1 MKISITFH
9 VTHFL
14 VFVLFISG
22 LFADLPF
29 IQNNKYPNGPQKDW
43 NQRQFKKYY
52 RWIERHSNRTA
63 DSDDQIL
70 RRQDAIISG
79 NKITTQIWNYGSISE
94 PGNRVTDI
102 VWEGLG
108 YGYEFGPFICAEV
121 PLASNSHPDA
131 YPKVVGGDTTW
142 FARIISDGLVTDPE
156 RSPDGS
162 EYWTWEP
169 LAYSDEGIYFADPN
183 YDKIPTA
190 SDIDRDFDG
199 KPDSWA
205 YDWYNANLKEYV
217 WPGDLRQGAS
227 NADEEAFF
235 VCDDRNNKEFEYYP
249 FPEDSARKGLGLQ
262 IEYRYYQWA
271 NPLAEDI
278 IFLIYKIT
286 NKSTKDLS
294 EVTFGM
300 WGDPHIGGPS
310 DWSDDLSYFDH
321 DINMVY
327 CWDEDGSASGSANN
341 PGYFGYKFL
350 ESPGNPYDQL
360 DNDDDGMVDESR
372 DNGID
377 DDNDWDPEKDDIGVD
392 GVPNTGD
399 MGEGDGLPTAG
410 DQYDIREP
418 GEPNFEWTDLDESDM
433 VGLTGF
439 SSPAFSGTTIA
450 DDQRVYDDFLQ
461 PGVFDSANA
470 TQSGDYV
477 FIYSSGPISLPAGE
491 TRRFSIALLIGED
504 YDDLTLNAITSQD
517 IYERNYQ
524 FAKPPDKPT
533 ITAVPG
539 DERITLYWDHVAEES
554 LDPISEEY
562 DFEGYVIYRSTHPQ
576 FLDQQTITDANGS
589 KFLFEPLKMF
599 NGAPARFDLDNDYF
613 GMSSVVYP
621 GRGAYYTLGD
631 NTGLVHSYVDSNN
644 VLNGQTYYY
653 AVVSYDHG
661 SEELQIPPSECSK
674 TITVNPTTNEL
685 IIDVNTIRIVPSAP
699 AIGLVRGTIKD
710 NWIEPIAGVTTGKII
725 LDIVDYYSLENE
737 NQFEITFRESPTR
750 YSIKDLMPIEDQ
762 VVISIEQYRQLSYQ
776 NIDLE
781 SVQVYDASGNIFV
794 IDQDYEILDEMGKI
808 KGIAGGSIT
817 DGNTYTVSYLYYPIV
832 NSKAVSLEE
841 TNPIVDGIKVTAQDV
856 ELALNVD
863 NTKWSTS
870 SSCSWSPEVIPFNG
884 ADQFMYPGAY
894 EVRFFDEIV
903 DTSSTALHPS
913 FGISRMNF
921 EVWDVTPGRI
931 PMQEEVTIIE
941 EGNNPDSLWSLGDRA
956 IIMDGEPLGGKWE
969 FTFFLPDSG
978 DTISAGAGDVF
989 FIDTHRPFSESD
1001 TLLFTTVASQ
1011 YDKTVASGKLDSI
1024 YVVPN
1029 PYVVTNV
1036 LEQLDLQNPMD
1047 RGPRKIY
1054 FTNLPKECTI
1064 SIYTVS
1070 GDLVETLEH
1079 NSDIENS
1086 QEHWDLT
1093 TKDNFPLAYGVYLY
1107 HVDAPGIGEKL
1118 GRFAVIK

>member
-1 MKISITFH
+1 MKISITFY

-43 NQRQFKKYY
+43 TQRQFKKYY

-286 NKSTKDLS
+286 NKSSKDLN

-524 FAKPPDKPT
+524 FAKPPDKPI

-685 IIDVNTIRIVPSAP
+685 IIDVNTIRIVPSTP

-710 NWIEPIAGVTTGKII
+710 NLIEHRAGVTTGKII

-781 SVQVYDASGNIFV
+781 SVQVYDVNGNIFV

-817 DGNTYTVSYLYYPIV
+817 EGNTYTVSYLYYPIV

-841 TNPIVDGIKVTAQDV
+841 TNPIVDGIKVTVQDV
-856 ELALNVD
+856 ELALNVE
-863 NTKWSTS
+863 NTKWSIS

-903 DTSSTALHPS
+903 DTSSTTLHPS

-941 EGNNPDSLWSLGDRA
+941 EGNNPDSLWSPGDRA

-989 FIDTHRPFSESD
+989 FIDTHRPFAESD

>member
-1 MKISITFH
+1 MKISITFY

-286 NKSTKDLS
+286 NKSSKDLN

-524 FAKPPDKPT
+524 FAKPPDKPI

-661 SEELQIPPSECSK
+661 SEALQIPPSECSK

-685 IIDVNTIRIVPSAP
+685 IIDVNTIRIVPSTP

-710 NWIEPIAGVTTGKII
+710 NLIEHRAGVTTGEIT

-781 SVQVYDASGNIFV
+781 SVQVYDASGNTFI

-817 DGNTYTVSYLYYPIV
+817 EGNTYTVSYLYYPIV

-841 TNPIVDGIKVTAQDV
+841 TNPIVDGIKVTVQDI
-856 ELALNVD
+856 ELALNVE
-863 NTKWSTS
+863 NTKWSIS

-903 DTSSTALHPS
+903 DTSSTTLHPS

-941 EGNNPDSLWSLGDRA
+941 EGNNPDSLWSPGDRA

-989 FIDTHRPFSESD
+989 FIDTHRPFAESD

-1047 RGPRKIY
+1047 RGLEK
-1054 FTNLPKECTI
+1054 FI
-1064 SIYTVS
+1064 SLT
-1070 GDLVETLEH
+1070 
-1079 NSDIENS
+1079 S
-1086 QEHWDLT
+1086 QKNVQYQFIL
-1093 TKDNFPLAYGVYLY
+1093 
-1107 HVDAPGIGEKL
+1107 
-1118 GRFAVIK
+1118 

>member
-1 MKISITFH
+1 MKISITFY

-52 RWIERHSNRTA
+52 RWIERHSSRTA

-286 NKSTKDLS
+286 NKSSKDLN

-674 TITVNPTTNEL
+674 AITVNPTTNEL

-781 SVQVYDASGNIFV
+781 SVQVYDVNGNIFV

-808 KGIAGGSIT
+808 KGIAGGSISE
-817 DGNTYTVSYLYYPIV
+817 GNTYTVSYLYYPIV

-841 TNPIVDGIKVTAQDV
+841 TNPIVDGIKVTVQDI
-856 ELALNVD
+856 ELALNVE
-863 NTKWSTS
+863 NTKWSIS

-903 DTSSTALHPS
+903 DTSSTTLHPS

-941 EGNNPDSLWSLGDRA
+941 EGNNPDSLWSPGDRA

-989 FIDTHRPFSESD
+989 FIDTHRPFAESD

>member
-1 MKISITFH
+1 MKISITFY

-43 NQRQFKKYY
+43 TQRQFKKYY

-286 NKSTKDLS
+286 NKSSKDLN

-524 FAKPPDKPT
+524 FAKPPDKPI

-674 TITVNPTTNEL
+674 TITLNPTTNEL
-685 IIDVNTIRIVPSAP
+685 IIDVNTIRIVPSTP

-710 NWIEPIAGVTTGKII
+710 NLIEHRAGVTTGEIT

-781 SVQVYDASGNIFV
+781 SVQVYDVNGNIFV

-808 KGIAGGSIT
+808 KGMAGGSIT
-817 DGNTYTVSYLYYPIV
+817 EGNTYTVSYLYYPIV

-841 TNPIVDGIKVTAQDV
+841 TNPIVDGIKVTVQDI
-856 ELALNVD
+856 ELALNVE
-863 NTKWSTS
+863 NTKWSIS

-903 DTSSTALHPS
+903 DTSSTTLHPS

-941 EGNNPDSLWSLGDRA
+941 EGNNPDSLWSPGDRA

-989 FIDTHRPFSESD
+989 FIDTHRPFAESD

>member
-1 MKISITFH
+1 MKISITFY

-43 NQRQFKKYY
+43 TQRQFKKYY

-286 NKSTKDLS
+286 NKSSKDLN

-491 TRRFSIALLIGED
+491 TRRFSIALLVGED
-504 YDDLTLNAITSQD
+504 HDDLTLNAITAQD

-674 TITVNPTTNEL
+674 TITLNPTTNEL
-685 IIDVNTIRIVPSAP
+685 IIDVNTIRIVPSTP

-710 NWIEPIAGVTTGKII
+710 NLIEHRAGVTTGEIT

-781 SVQVYDASGNIFV
+781 SVQVYDVNGNIFV

-817 DGNTYTVSYLYYPIV
+817 EGNTYTVSYLYYPIV

-841 TNPIVDGIKVTAQDV
+841 TNPIVDGIKVTVQDI
-856 ELALNVD
+856 ELALNVE
-863 NTKWSTS
+863 NTKWSIS

-903 DTSSTALHPS
+903 DTSSTTLHPS

-941 EGNNPDSLWSLGDRA
+941 EGNNPDSLWSPGDRA

-989 FIDTHRPFSESD
+989 FIDTHRPFAESD

>member
-1 MKISITFH
+1 MKISITFY

-286 NKSTKDLS
+286 NKSSKDLN

-562 DFEGYVIYRSTHPQ
+562 DFEGYVIYR
-576 FLDQQTITDANGS
+576 
-589 KFLFEPLKMF
+589 
-599 NGAPARFDLDNDYF
+599 
-613 GMSSVVYP
+613 
-621 GRGAYYTLGD
+621 
-631 NTGLVHSYVDSNN
+631 
-644 VLNGQTYYY
+644 
-653 AVVSYDHG
+653 
-661 SEELQIPPSECSK
+661 
-674 TITVNPTTNEL
+674 
-685 IIDVNTIRIVPSAP
+685 
-699 AIGLVRGTIKD
+699 
-710 NWIEPIAGVTTGKII
+710 
-725 LDIVDYYSLENE
+725 
-737 NQFEITFRESPTR
+737 
-750 YSIKDLMPIEDQ
+750 
-762 VVISIEQYRQLSYQ
+762 
-776 NIDLE
+776 
-781 SVQVYDASGNIFV
+781 
-794 IDQDYEILDEMGKI
+794 
-808 KGIAGGSIT
+808 
-817 DGNTYTVSYLYYPIV
+817 
-832 NSKAVSLEE
+832 
-841 TNPIVDGIKVTAQDV
+841 
-856 ELALNVD
+856 
-863 NTKWSTS
+863 
-870 SSCSWSPEVIPFNG
+870 
-884 ADQFMYPGAY
+884 
-894 EVRFFDEIV
+894 
-903 DTSSTALHPS
+903 
-913 FGISRMNF
+913 
-921 EVWDVTPGRI
+921 
-931 PMQEEVTIIE
+931 
-941 EGNNPDSLWSLGDRA
+941 
-956 IIMDGEPLGGKWE
+956 
-969 FTFFLPDSG
+969 
-978 DTISAGAGDVF
+978 
-989 FIDTHRPFSESD
+989 
-1001 TLLFTTVASQ
+1001 
-1011 YDKTVASGKLDSI
+1011 
-1024 YVVPN
+1024 
-1029 PYVVTNV
+1029 
-1036 LEQLDLQNPMD
+1036 
-1047 RGPRKIY
+1047 
-1054 FTNLPKECTI
+1054 
-1064 SIYTVS
+1064 
-1070 GDLVETLEH
+1070 
-1079 NSDIENS
+1079 
-1086 QEHWDLT
+1086 
-1093 TKDNFPLAYGVYLY
+1093 
-1107 HVDAPGIGEKL
+1107 
-1118 GRFAVIK
+1118 

>member
-1 MKISITFH
+1 MKISITFY

-286 NKSTKDLS
+286 NKSSKDLN

-539 DERITLYWDHVAEES
+539 DERITLYWDRVAEES

-674 TITVNPTTNEL
+674 TITLNPTTNEL
-685 IIDVNTIRIVPSAP
+685 IIDVNTIRIVPSTP

-710 NWIEPIAGVTTGKII
+710 NLIEHRAGVTTGEIT

-781 SVQVYDASGNIFV
+781 SVQVYDVNGNIFV

-841 TNPIVDGIKVTAQDV
+841 TNPIVDGIKVTVQDV

-863 NTKWSTS
+863 NTKWSIS

-941 EGNNPDSLWSLGDRA
+941 EGNNPDSLWSPGDRA

-989 FIDTHRPFSESD
+989 FIDTHRPFAESD

>member
-1 MKISITFH
+1 MKISITFY

-286 NKSTKDLS
+286 NKSSKDLN

-674 TITVNPTTNEL
+674 AITVNPTTNEL

-710 NWIEPIAGVTTGKII
+710 NLIEHRAGVTTGKII

-781 SVQVYDASGNIFV
+781 SVQVYDVNGNIFV

-841 TNPIVDGIKVTAQDV
+841 TNPIVDGIKVTVQDI
-856 ELALNVD
+856 ELALNVE
-863 NTKWSTS
+863 NTKWSIS

-903 DTSSTALHPS
+903 DTSSTTLHPS

-941 EGNNPDSLWSLGDRA
+941 EGNNPDSLWSPGDRA

-978 DTISAGAGDVF
+978 DTISAGAGDIF
-989 FIDTHRPFSESD
+989 FIDTHRPFAESD

>member
-1 MKISITFH
+1 MKISITFY

-286 NKSTKDLS
+286 NKSSKDLN

-685 IIDVNTIRIVPSAP
+685 IIDVNTIRIVPSTP

-710 NWIEPIAGVTTGKII
+710 NLIEHRAGVTTGKII

-781 SVQVYDASGNIFV
+781 SVQVYDVNGNIFV

-817 DGNTYTVSYLYYPIV
+817 EGNTYTVSYLYYPIV

-841 TNPIVDGIKVTAQDV
+841 TNPIVDGIKVTVQDI
-856 ELALNVD
+856 ELALNVE
-863 NTKWSTS
+863 NTKWSIS

-903 DTSSTALHPS
+903 DTSSTTLHPS

-941 EGNNPDSLWSLGDRA
+941 EGNNPDSLWSPGDRA

-989 FIDTHRPFSESD
+989 FIDTHRPFAESD

>member
-1 MKISITFH
+1 MKISITFY

-43 NQRQFKKYY
+43 TQRQFKKYY

-286 NKSTKDLS
+286 NKSSKDLN

-524 FAKPPDKPT
+524 FAKPPDKPI

-674 TITVNPTTNEL
+674 TITLNPTTNEL
-685 IIDVNTIRIVPSAP
+685 IIDVNTIRIVPSTP

-710 NWIEPIAGVTTGKII
+710 NLIEHRAGVTTGEIT

-750 YSIKDLMPIEDQ
+750 YSIKDLMLIKDQ

-781 SVQVYDASGNIFV
+781 SVQVYDVNGNIFV

-817 DGNTYTVSYLYYPIV
+817 EGNTYTVSYLYYPIV

-841 TNPIVDGIKVTAQDV
+841 TNPIVDGIKVTVQDI
-856 ELALNVD
+856 ELALNVE
-863 NTKWSTS
+863 NTKWSIS

-903 DTSSTALHPS
+903 DTSSTTLHPS

-941 EGNNPDSLWSLGDRA
+941 EGNNPDSLWSPGDRA

-989 FIDTHRPFSESD
+989 FIDTHRPFAESD

>member
-1 MKISITFH
+1 MKISITFY

-286 NKSTKDLS
+286 NKSSKDLN

-524 FAKPPDKPT
+524 FAKPPDKPI

-685 IIDVNTIRIVPSAP
+685 IIDVNTIRIVPSTP

-710 NWIEPIAGVTTGKII
+710 NLIEHRAGVTTGEIT

-781 SVQVYDASGNIFV
+781 SVQVYDVNGNIFV

-817 DGNTYTVSYLYYPIV
+817 EGNTYTVSYLYYPIV

-841 TNPIVDGIKVTAQDV
+841 TNPIVDGIKVTVQDV
-856 ELALNVD
+856 ELALNVE
-863 NTKWSTS
+863 NTKWSIS

-903 DTSSTALHPS
+903 DTSSTTLHPS

-941 EGNNPDSLWSLGDRA
+941 EGNNPDSLWSPGDRA

-989 FIDTHRPFSESD
+989 FIDTHRPFAESD

>member
-1 MKISITFH
+1 MKISITFY

-43 NQRQFKKYY
+43 TQRQFKKYY

-286 NKSTKDLS
+286 NKSSKDLN

-524 FAKPPDKPT
+524 FAKPPDKPI

-685 IIDVNTIRIVPSAP
+685 IIDVNTIRIVPSTP

-710 NWIEPIAGVTTGKII
+710 NLIEHRAGVTTGKII

-781 SVQVYDASGNIFV
+781 SVQVYDVNGNIFV

-808 KGIAGGSIT
+808 KGMAGGSIT
-817 DGNTYTVSYLYYPIV
+817 EGNTYTVSYLYYPIV

-841 TNPIVDGIKVTAQDV
+841 TNPIVDGIKVTVQDV
-856 ELALNVD
+856 ELALNVE
-863 NTKWSTS
+863 NTKWSIS

-903 DTSSTALHPS
+903 DTSSTTLHPS

-941 EGNNPDSLWSLGDRA
+941 EGNNPDSLWSPGDRA

-989 FIDTHRPFSESD
+989 FIDTHRPFAESD

>member
-1 MKISITFH
+1 MKISITFY

-286 NKSTKDLS
+286 NKSSKDLN

-524 FAKPPDKPT
+524 FAKPPDKPI

-661 SEELQIPPSECSK
+661 SEALQIPPSECSK

-685 IIDVNTIRIVPSAP
+685 IIDVNTIRIVPSTP

-710 NWIEPIAGVTTGKII
+710 NLIEHRAGVTTGEIT

-781 SVQVYDASGNIFV
+781 SVQVYDVNGNIFV

-841 TNPIVDGIKVTAQDV
+841 TNPIVDGIKVTVQDV
-856 ELALNVD
+856 ELALNVE
-863 NTKWSTS
+863 NTKWSIS

-903 DTSSTALHPS
+903 DTSSTTLHPS

-941 EGNNPDSLWSLGDRA
+941 EGNNPDSLWSPGDRA

-989 FIDTHRPFSESD
+989 FIDTHRPFAESD

>member
-1 MKISITFH
+1 MKISITFY

-286 NKSTKDLS
+286 NKSSKDLN

-674 TITVNPTTNEL
+674 TITLNLTTNEL
-685 IIDVNTIRIVPSAP
+685 IIDVNTIRIVPSTP

-710 NWIEPIAGVTTGKII
+710 NLIEHRAGVTTGKII

-781 SVQVYDASGNIFV
+781 SVQVYDVNGNIFV

-817 DGNTYTVSYLYYPIV
+817 EGNTYTVSYLYYPIV

-841 TNPIVDGIKVTAQDV
+841 TNPIVDGIKVTVQDV
-856 ELALNVD
+856 ELALNVE
-863 NTKWSTS
+863 NTKWSIS

-903 DTSSTALHPS
+903 DTSSTTLHPS

-941 EGNNPDSLWSLGDRA
+941 EGNNPDSLWSPGDRA

-989 FIDTHRPFSESD
+989 FIDTHRPFAESD

>member
-1 MKISITFH
+1 MKISITFY

-43 NQRQFKKYY
+43 TQRQFKKYY

-286 NKSTKDLS
+286 NKSSKDLN

-621 GRGAYYTLGD
+621 GRGAYYSLGD

-685 IIDVNTIRIVPSAP
+685 IIDVNTIRIVPSTP

-710 NWIEPIAGVTTGKII
+710 NLIEHRAGVTTGEIT

-781 SVQVYDASGNIFV
+781 SVQVYDVNGNIFV

-817 DGNTYTVSYLYYPIV
+817 EGNTYTVSYLYYPIV

-841 TNPIVDGIKVTAQDV
+841 TNPIVDGIKVTVQDV
-856 ELALNVD
+856 ELALNVE
-863 NTKWSTS
+863 NTKWSIS

-903 DTSSTALHPS
+903 DTSSTTLHPS

-941 EGNNPDSLWSLGDRA
+941 EGNNPDSLWSPGDRA

-989 FIDTHRPFSESD
+989 FIDTHRPFAESD

>member
-1 MKISITFH
+1 MKISITFY

-227 NADEEAFF
+227 NSDEEAFF

-286 NKSTKDLS
+286 NKSSKDLN

-674 TITVNPTTNEL
+674 TITLNPTTNEL
-685 IIDVNTIRIVPSAP
+685 IIDVNTIRIVPSTP

-710 NWIEPIAGVTTGKII
+710 NLIEHRAGVTTGKII

-781 SVQVYDASGNIFV
+781 SVQVYDVNGNIFV

-817 DGNTYTVSYLYYPIV
+817 EGNTYTVSYLYYPIV

-841 TNPIVDGIKVTAQDV
+841 TNPIVDGIKVTVQDV
-856 ELALNVD
+856 ELALNVE
-863 NTKWSTS
+863 NTKWSIS

-903 DTSSTALHPS
+903 DTSSTTLHPS

-941 EGNNPDSLWSLGDRA
+941 EGNNPDSLWSPGDRA

-989 FIDTHRPFSESD
+989 FIDTHRPFAESD

>member
-1 MKISITFH
+1 MKISITFY

-63 DSDDQIL
+63 DSDEQIL

-286 NKSTKDLS
+286 NKSSKDLN

-524 FAKPPDKPT
+524 FAKPPDKPI

-674 TITVNPTTNEL
+674 TITLNPTTNEL
-685 IIDVNTIRIVPSAP
+685 IIDVNTIRIVPSTP

-710 NWIEPIAGVTTGKII
+710 NLIEHRAGVTTGKII

-781 SVQVYDASGNIFV
+781 SVQVYDVNGNIFV

-808 KGIAGGSIT
+808 KGMAGGSIT
-817 DGNTYTVSYLYYPIV
+817 EGNTYTVSYLYYPIV

-841 TNPIVDGIKVTAQDV
+841 TNPIVDGIKVTVQDV
-856 ELALNVD
+856 ELALNVE
-863 NTKWSTS
+863 NTKWSIS

-903 DTSSTALHPS
+903 DTSSTTLHPS

-941 EGNNPDSLWSLGDRA
+941 EGNNPDSLWSPGDRA

-989 FIDTHRPFSESD
+989 FIDTHRPFAESD

-1011 YDKTVASGKLDSI
+1011 YDKTIASGKLDSI

>member
-1 MKISITFH
+1 MKISITFY

-286 NKSTKDLS
+286 NKSSKDLN

-685 IIDVNTIRIVPSAP
+685 IIDVNTIRIVPSTP

-710 NWIEPIAGVTTGKII
+710 NLIEHRAGVTTGKII

-781 SVQVYDASGNIFV
+781 SVQVYDVNGNIFV

-817 DGNTYTVSYLYYPIV
+817 EGNTYTVSYLYYPIV

-841 TNPIVDGIKVTAQDV
+841 TNPIVDGIKVTVQDV
-856 ELALNVD
+856 ELALNVE
-863 NTKWSTS
+863 NTKWSIS

-941 EGNNPDSLWSLGDRA
+941 EGNNPDSLWSPGDRA

-989 FIDTHRPFSESD
+989 FIDTHRPFAESD

>member
-1 MKISITFH
+1 
-9 VTHFL
+9 
-14 VFVLFISG
+14 
-22 LFADLPF
+22 
-29 IQNNKYPNGPQKDW
+29 
-43 NQRQFKKYY
+43 
-52 RWIERHSNRTA
+52 
-63 DSDDQIL
+63 
-70 RRQDAIISG
+70 
-79 NKITTQIWNYGSISE
+79 
-94 PGNRVTDI
+94 
-102 VWEGLG
+102 
-108 YGYEFGPFICAEV
+108 
-121 PLASNSHPDA
+121 
-131 YPKVVGGDTTW
+131 
-142 FARIISDGLVTDPE
+142 
-156 RSPDGS
+156 
-162 EYWTWEP
+162 
-169 LAYSDEGIYFADPN
+169 
-183 YDKIPTA
+183 
-190 SDIDRDFDG
+190 
-199 KPDSWA
+199 
-205 YDWYNANLKEYV
+205 
-217 WPGDLRQGAS
+217 
-227 NADEEAFF
+227 
-235 VCDDRNNKEFEYYP
+235 
-249 FPEDSARKGLGLQ
+249 
-262 IEYRYYQWA
+262 
-271 NPLAEDI
+271 
-278 IFLIYKIT
+278 
-286 NKSTKDLS
+286 
-294 EVTFGM
+294 
-300 WGDPHIGGPS
+300 
-310 DWSDDLSYFDH
+310 
-321 DINMVY
+321 
-327 CWDEDGSASGSANN
+327 
-341 PGYFGYKFL
+341 
-350 ESPGNPYDQL
+350 
-360 DNDDDGMVDESR
+360 
-372 DNGID
+372 
-377 DDNDWDPEKDDIGVD
+377 
-392 GVPNTGD
+392 
-399 MGEGDGLPTAG
+399 
-410 DQYDIREP
+410 
-418 GEPNFEWTDLDESDM
+418 M

-562 DFEGYVIYRSTHPQ
+562 DFEGYVIYRSTHSQ

-589 KFLFEPLKMF
+589 KFLFEPIKMF

-674 TITVNPTTNEL
+674 AITVNPTTNEL

-699 AIGLVRGTIKD
+699 AIGLVHGTIKD
-710 NWIEPIAGVTTGKII
+710 NWIEHRAGVTTGKII

-781 SVQVYDASGNIFV
+781 SVQVYDVIGNIFV
-794 IDQDYEILDEMGKI
+794 INQDYEILDEMGKI
-808 KGIAGGSIT
+808 RGIAGGSIT

-832 NSKAVSLEE
+832 NSKAVSQEE
-841 TNPIVDGIKVTAQDV
+841 TNPIVDGIKVTVQDV

-989 FIDTHRPFSESD
+989 FIDTHRPFAESD

-1070 GDLVETLEH
+1070 GDLVEILEH

>member
-1 MKISITFH
+1 MKISITFY

-121 PLASNSHPDA
+121 SLASNSHPDA

-286 NKSTKDLS
+286 NKSSKDLN

-685 IIDVNTIRIVPSAP
+685 IIDVNTIRIVPSTP

-710 NWIEPIAGVTTGKII
+710 NLIEHRAGVTTGKII

-781 SVQVYDASGNIFV
+781 SVQVYDVNGNIFV

-841 TNPIVDGIKVTAQDV
+841 TNPIVDGIKVTVQDI
-856 ELALNVD
+856 ELALNVE
-863 NTKWSTS
+863 NTKWSIS

-903 DTSSTALHPS
+903 DTSSTTLHPS

-941 EGNNPDSLWSLGDRA
+941 EGNNPDSLWSPGDRA

-978 DTISAGAGDVF
+978 DTISAGADDVF
-989 FIDTHRPFSESD
+989 FIDTHRPFAESD

>member
-1 MKISITFH
+1 MINNNRSLI
-9 VTHFL
+9 V
-14 VFVLFISG
+14 VLLLHGLFFSG
-22 LFADLPF
+22 LIAGPLS
-29 IQNNKYPNGPQKDW
+29 IKKNKYPNGPQKDW
-43 NQRQFKKYY
+43 SQRQFAKYY
-52 RWIERHSNRTA
+52 RTIDRYSKRAA

-102 VWEGLG
+102 IWEGLG

-121 PLASNSHPDA
+121 PLLSNNHPDA
-131 YPKVVGGDTTW
+131 YPKVENGDTTW
-142 FARIISDGLVTDPE
+142 YARVISDGLVTDPE

-169 LAYSDEGIYFADPN
+169 LAYSDEGLYFANPD

-199 KPDSWA
+199 KPDSWSN
-205 YDWYNANLKEYV
+205 DWYNPNLKEFV

-235 VCDDRNNKEFEYYP
+235 VCDDRKNKEFDYYP
-249 FPEDSARKGLGLQ
+249 FPDDSSRKGLGLQ
-262 IEYRYYQWA
+262 VEYRYYQWA

-286 NKSTKDLS
+286 NKSPKDLND
-294 EVTFGM
+294 VIFGM

-310 DWSDDLSYFDH
+310 DWSDDLSYFDQ

-350 ESPGNPYDQL
+350 ESPGNPYDQI
-360 DNDDDGMVDESR
+360 DNDGDGMIDESR
-372 DNGID
+372 SNGID
-377 DDNDWDPEKDDIGVD
+377 DDNDWNPEKDDIGVD

-399 MGEGDGLPTAG
+399 MGEGDGIPTAG
-410 DQYDIREP
+410 DQYDIRQP

-439 SSPAFSGTTIA
+439 TSPPFSGTTIA
-450 DDQRVYDDFLQ
+450 DDQRVFDDFLQ

-533 ITAVPG
+533 VTAIPG
-539 DERITLYWDHVAEES
+539 DERVTLYWDHIAEES

-589 KFLFEPLKMF
+589 KFLFEPLKMY
-599 NGAPARFDLDNDYF
+599 NGAPARFDLDNDYY
-613 GMSSVVYP
+613 GMSEIVYP

-631 NTGLVHSYVDSNN
+631 NTGLVHSYIDSNN
-644 VLNGQTYYY
+644 VLNGQSYYY

-661 SEELQIPPSECSK
+661 SRELEIPPSECSK
-674 TITVNPTTNEL
+674 TITLNPTTNEL
-685 IIDVNTIRIVPSAP
+685 ITDINTVRVVPSSP
-699 AIGLVRGTIKD
+699 AIGVVNGTIQNNEIIHKT
-710 NWIEPIAGVTTGKII
+710 GVTTAKIF
-725 LDIVDYYSLENE
+725 LDIVDPYSLQND

-750 YSIKDLMPIEDQ
+750 YSIKDLMLIEES
-762 VVISIEQYRQLSYQ
+762 VTISIEQYRKLLHG
-776 NIDLE
+776 NIDLG
-781 SVQVYDASGNIFV
+781 SVAVNDESGNTYFINDDF
-794 IDQDYEILDEMGKI
+794 ELLDTTGKI
-808 KGIAGGSIT
+808 KGIDGGGMI
-817 DGNTYTVSYLYYPIV
+817 DGNTYTVSYLYYPII
-832 NSKAVSLEE
+832 NSEAIDLEL
-841 TNPIVDGIKVTAQDV
+841 TNPIVDGVKITAKDV
-856 ELALNVD
+856 VLALNEE
-863 NTKWSTS
+863 NTKWSSTS
-870 SSCSWSPEVIPFNG
+870 SCTWEPEVIPFNG

-894 EVRFFDEIV
+894 EVRFFNEIV
-903 DTSSTALHPS
+903 DTSSTSLHPS
-913 FGISRMNF
+913 FGNSRMNF
-921 EVWDVTPGRI
+921 EVWDVTPGRV
-931 PMQEEVTIIE
+931 PFKEEVTIIE
-941 EGNNPDSLWSLGDRA
+941 EGDDPDSLWSPGDRA
-956 IIMDGEPLGGKWE
+956 IIMDGQPLGGKWE

-978 DTISAGAGDVF
+978 DTIAASEGDIF
-989 FIDTHRPFSESD
+989 FIDTHRPFAASD
-1001 TLLFTTVASQ
+1001 TMIYTTLATQ
-1011 YDKTVASGKLDSI
+1011 YDKTVASSKLDSI

-1036 LEQLDLQNPMD
+1036 LEQLDLQSPMD

-1064 SIYTVS
+1064 TIYTVN
-1070 GDLVETLEH
+1070 GELVETIKHDSEI
-1079 NSDIENS
+1079 DNS

>member
-1 MKISITFH
+1 MKISITFY

-286 NKSTKDLS
+286 NKSSKDLN

-524 FAKPPDKPT
+524 FAKPPDKPI

-685 IIDVNTIRIVPSAP
+685 IIDVNTIRIVPSTP

-710 NWIEPIAGVTTGKII
+710 NLIEHRAGVTTGKII

-781 SVQVYDASGNIFV
+781 SVQVYDVNGNIFV

-817 DGNTYTVSYLYYPIV
+817 EGNTYTVSYLYYPIV

-841 TNPIVDGIKVTAQDV
+841 TNPIVDGIKVTVQDI
-856 ELALNVD
+856 ELALNVE
-863 NTKWSTS
+863 NTKWSIS

-903 DTSSTALHPS
+903 DTSSTTLHPS

-941 EGNNPDSLWSLGDRA
+941 EGNNPDSLWSPGDRA

-989 FIDTHRPFSESD
+989 FIDTHRPFAESD

>member
-1 MKISITFH
+1 MKISITFY

-286 NKSTKDLS
+286 NKSSKDLN

-685 IIDVNTIRIVPSAP
+685 IIDVNTIRIVPSTP

-710 NWIEPIAGVTTGKII
+710 NLIEHRAGVTTGKII

-781 SVQVYDASGNIFV
+781 SVQVYDVNGNIFV

-817 DGNTYTVSYLYYPIV
+817 EGNTYTVSYLYYPIV

-841 TNPIVDGIKVTAQDV
+841 TNPIVDGIKVTVQDV
-856 ELALNVD
+856 ELALNVE
-863 NTKWSTS
+863 NTKWSIS

-903 DTSSTALHPS
+903 DTSSTTLHPS

-941 EGNNPDSLWSLGDRA
+941 EGNNPDSLWSPGDRA

-989 FIDTHRPFSESD
+989 FIDTHRPFAESD

>member
-1 MKISITFH
+1 MKISITFY

-43 NQRQFKKYY
+43 TQRQFKKYY

-286 NKSTKDLS
+286 NKSSKDLN

-539 DERITLYWDHVAEES
+539 DERIILYWDHVAEES

-674 TITVNPTTNEL
+674 TITLNPTTNEL
-685 IIDVNTIRIVPSAP
+685 IIDVNTIRIVPSTP

-710 NWIEPIAGVTTGKII
+710 NLIEHRAGVTTGKII

-781 SVQVYDASGNIFV
+781 SVQVYDVNGNIFV

-817 DGNTYTVSYLYYPIV
+817 EGNTYTVSYLYYPIV

-841 TNPIVDGIKVTAQDV
+841 TNPIVDGIKVTVQDV
-856 ELALNVD
+856 ELALNVE
-863 NTKWSTS
+863 NTKWSIS

-903 DTSSTALHPS
+903 DTSSTTLHPS

-941 EGNNPDSLWSLGDRA
+941 EGNNPDSLWSPGDRA

-989 FIDTHRPFSESD
+989 FIDTHRPFAESD

>member
-1 MKISITFH
+1 MKISITFY

-43 NQRQFKKYY
+43 TQRQFKKYY

-286 NKSTKDLS
+286 NKSSKDLN

-685 IIDVNTIRIVPSAP
+685 IIDVNTIRIVPSTP

-710 NWIEPIAGVTTGKII
+710 NLIEHRAGVTTGEIT

-781 SVQVYDASGNIFV
+781 SVQVYDVNGNIFV

-817 DGNTYTVSYLYYPIV
+817 EGNTYTVSYLYYPIV

-841 TNPIVDGIKVTAQDV
+841 TNPIVDGIKVTVQDV
-856 ELALNVD
+856 ELALNVE
-863 NTKWSTS
+863 NTKWSIS

-903 DTSSTALHPS
+903 DTSSTTLHPS

-941 EGNNPDSLWSLGDRA
+941 EGNNPDSLWSPGDRA

-989 FIDTHRPFSESD
+989 FIDTHRPFAESD

>member
-1 MKISITFH
+1 MKISITFY

-43 NQRQFKKYY
+43 TQRQFKKYY

-286 NKSTKDLS
+286 NKSSKDLN

-524 FAKPPDKPT
+524 FAKPPDKPI

-685 IIDVNTIRIVPSAP
+685 IIDVNTIRIVPSTP

-710 NWIEPIAGVTTGKII
+710 NLIEHRAGVTTGKII

-781 SVQVYDASGNIFV
+781 SVQVYDVNGNIFV

-808 KGIAGGSIT
+808 KGMAGGSIT
-817 DGNTYTVSYLYYPIV
+817 EGNTYTVSYLYYPIV

-841 TNPIVDGIKVTAQDV
+841 TNPIVDGIKVTVQDI
-856 ELALNVD
+856 ELALNVE
-863 NTKWSTS
+863 NTKWSIS

-903 DTSSTALHPS
+903 DTSSTSLHPS

-941 EGNNPDSLWSLGDRA
+941 EGNNPDSLWSPGDRA

-978 DTISAGAGDVF
+978 DTISAGADDVF
-989 FIDTHRPFSESD
+989 FIDTHRPFAESD